1 MENQKTDRKADFTR
15 AFCIAIS
22 GGITAFVLA
31 KIASYTPI
39 FPFAWAGFMSLLIY
53 LATGQQRSWSTV
65 GRMFCSF
72 VAGMAWG
79 QLSNLIGK
87 YLFEANADVSFVLD
101 YGVLIF
107 LLLFVHNSFLK
118 NTPFGFVPAAF
129 LGLVLTKAFFGRPI
143 PFIGTGVIGD
153 MPLWAGLICL
163 VAVFVFGIVFAM
175 MLQHLA
181 AFFMSKL
188 LKPNK

>member
-1 MENQKTDRKADFTR
+1 
-15 AFCIAIS
+15 
-22 GGITAFVLA
+22 
-31 KIASYTPI
+31 
-39 FPFAWAGFMSLLIY
+39 MSLLIY

-79 QLSNLIGK
+79 QLSNLIGF
-87 YLFEANADVSFVLD
+87 YLFDTNVRLAFVLD

-118 NTPFGFVPAAF
+118 NTPFGFVPPAF

-143 PFIGTGVIGD
+143 PFLGTGVIGD
-153 MPLWAGLICL
+153 MPIWAGLLCL
-163 VAVFVFGIVFAM
+163 LAVFVFGIVFAM
-175 MLQHLA
+175 SIQYMS
-181 AFFMSKL
+181 AFLMSKL
-188 LKPNK
+188 IKPKKEVQKVEKENESTGVNS